1 MAIRFASRH
10 FVPIRIALI
19 VAVAFARLL
28 LPAGYMP
35 GATVAAEEWGG
46 FVICYG
52 AGDGSRPN
60 HGTDPASAHRD
71 CPFAF
76 AHHVALANPPADAE
90 IPVPKPAGSAAL
102 TAETSVLCSKSR
114 DFSHGARAPPSA
126 NDEIQIHIV

>member
-1 MAIRFASRH
+1 LAIRFASRH

-52 AGDGSRPN
+52 AGDASLPVDDQSSRSA
-60 HGTDPASAHRD
+60 HVDCLFASAHN
-71 CPFAF
+71 
-76 AHHVALANPPADAE
+76 VALAHPPVAPRLPAPGPSLAATLPVDAADFCC
-90 IPVPKPAGSAAL
+90 KPRAY
-102 TAETSVLCSKSR
+102 R
-114 DFSHGARAPPSA
+114 NGARAPPSA